1 MLRSIV
7 AMLAIALASVMPASA
22 DIKSMV
28 SDLRSQPLT
37 MFDWGL
43 HLLEE
48 ELQRVRVNDND
59 FLRVSYDPKT
69 ERLNVNAVFLI
80 DPAEVEAVTAARACY
95 TRLHAVKLLLGII
108 DTDQIH
114 LAPASDFR
122 LGSKFSQ
129 RDSDDYP
136 ELPDAA
142 KVGAELLKSIYI
154 TASIGTD
161 PDEFPFTLVEAC
173 EGKLL
178 DQEVTYRSGAKHADV
193 SKPN

>member
-7 AMLAIALASVMPASA
+7 AMLAIALASVMSASA
-22 DIKSMV
+22 DMKSLV

-48 ELQRVRVNDND
+48 ELQRVRISDSD
-59 FLRVSYDPKT
+59 FLRVSYDPKA
-69 ERLNVNAVFLI
+69 ERLIVNAVFLI
-80 DPAEVEAVTAARACY
+80 DPSEVEAITAARACY
-95 TRLHAVKLLLGII
+95 TRLHAIKLLFGII
-108 DTDQIH
+108 DTDRIH
-114 LAPASDFR
+114 LAPAADFR
-122 LGSKFSQ
+122 LGSKFSR

-154 TASIGTD
+154 RASVGID
-161 PDEFPFTLVEAC
+161 PDEYPFNLIEAC

-178 DQEVTYRSGAKHADV
+178 DQEVTYRSGAKLADV

>member
-7 AMLAIALASVMPASA
+7 AMLAIALANVMPASA
-22 DIKSMV
+22 DMKSLV

-48 ELQRVRVNDND
+48 ELQSVRVSDSD
-59 FLRVSYDPKT
+59 FLRVSYDPKA
-69 ERLNVNAVFLI
+69 ERLIVNAVFLI
-80 DPAEVEAVTAARACY
+80 DPSEVEAITAARASY
-95 TRLHAVKLLLGII
+95 TRLHAVKLLFGII
-108 DTDQIH
+108 DTDRIH
-114 LAPASDFR
+114 LAPAADFR
-122 LGSKFSQ
+122 LGSKFSR

-154 TASIGTD
+154 TASVGID
-161 PDEFPFTLVEAC
+161 PDEYPFNLIEAC